1 MKQVNTYQLYDL
13 GTELQRLRSVP
24 SDSTQLTKDHTSVL
38 WRASFWLENF
48 LDAKTIP
55 LDVTDSAARNLVER
69 LQTLGQ
75 KVFRGEAVEQW
86 ELTTVSNMLS
96 QFETI
101 LAAELQKHL
110 TYLVSQIGGYSM
122 PLLVSK
128 AEVNL
133 PEDALAVIPDGARK
147 DFREAGRCLAF
158 EIPTAAGFHAMRAT
172 EMVLRQYYELVMKR
186 KSERVEWG
194 TCTQEL
200 KKAGANPKVVQ
211 VLDQIRDIHRN
222 PLMHPED
229 FLTMKEAVG
238 LFDIAKSAI
247 GRLAEEIVALTPK
260 PQAHPEPEPALASVM
275 SLLGAAEGLGA
286 TVAAEKAAAE

>member
-1 MKQVNTYQLYDL
+1 
-13 GTELQRLRSVP
+13 
-24 SDSTQLTKDHTSVL
+24 
-38 WRASFWLENF
+38 
-48 LDAKTIP
+48 
-55 LDVTDSAARNLVER
+55 
-69 LQTLGQ
+69 
-75 KVFRGEAVEQW
+75 
-86 ELTTVSNMLS
+86 
-96 QFETI
+96 
-101 LAAELQKHL
+101 
-110 TYLVSQIGGYSM
+110 
-122 PLLVSK
+122 
-128 AEVNL
+128 
-133 PEDALAVIPDGARK
+133 
-147 DFREAGRCLAF
+147 
-158 EIPTAAGFHAMRAT
+158 
-172 EMVLRQYYELVMKR
+172 MVLRQYYELVMKR